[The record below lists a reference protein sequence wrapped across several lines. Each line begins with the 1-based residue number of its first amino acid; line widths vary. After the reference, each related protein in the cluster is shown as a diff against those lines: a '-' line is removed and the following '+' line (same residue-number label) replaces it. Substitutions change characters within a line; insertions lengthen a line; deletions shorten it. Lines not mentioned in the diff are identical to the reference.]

1 MGLGYVNELGLLWAM
16 SQIETSGGGSVG
28 GDANTRDFSGRD
40 SARYNNT
47 VNIDRHQHPHRE
59 HLSVEERL
67 MDLEQI
73 IYGEPRWHEV
83 GMIKRQRTNLMIS
96 QINMVINCVN
106 IIMLTWLVLHFIL

>member
-1 MGLGYVNELGLLWAM
+1 
-16 SQIETSGGGSVG
+16 
-28 GDANTRDFSGRD
+28 
-40 SARYNNT
+40 
-47 VNIDRHQHPHRE
+47 
-59 HLSVEERL
+59 